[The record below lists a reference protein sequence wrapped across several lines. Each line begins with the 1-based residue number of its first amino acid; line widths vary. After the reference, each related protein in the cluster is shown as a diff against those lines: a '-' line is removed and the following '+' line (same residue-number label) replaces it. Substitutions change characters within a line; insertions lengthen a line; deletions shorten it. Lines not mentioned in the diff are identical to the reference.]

1 MTDEEIDALSIGE
14 VRAIAERAGAA
25 LEQLRAVQGLMG
37 APVGTI
43 YNVPHDAHIDHSGDV
58 RAQLEALDPAA
69 AHRRRQFQPVD
80 QGQPRALRL
89 STSEQAERER
99 LLAKM
104 RPDPNLPEDMQR
116 AESGE

>member
-1 MTDEEIDALSIGE
+1 MTDEEIDRLTIGE

-37 APVGTI
+37 GGL
-43 YNVPHDAHIDHSGDV
+43 VP
-58 RAQLEALDPAA
+58 RAEIHAAEPSWGHEPPADEDPAA

-89 STSEQAERER
+89 SPSETAERER